1 MRQLLPRGRGA
12 VPESNESNGYGVLN
26 VLTGG
31 MTA

>member
-1 MRQLLPRGRGA
+1 MRQLLLGA
-12 VPESNESNGYGVLN
+12 PESNESNGYGVLN